1 MKRRKG
7 QQTQKVGKRPK
18 GTCNDTT
25 TQIRMSPGE
34 PDGSMDV
41 TQERANEPEH
51 KLAEFTQLKKKK
63 LKKRSGASGLAGQWK
78 VSGEISKNVAK
89 TLSDFGKHVHFLFSS
104 FEL

>member
-1 MKRRKG
+1 MGRGNILTNEKAERSA
-7 QQTQKVGKRPK
+7 
-18 GTCNDTT
+18 DTESGDDT

-51 KLAEFTQLKKKK
+51 KLAQFTQLKRKK
-63 LKKRSGASGLAGQWK
+63 LKKRSGASGLTVEGLR
-78 VSGEISKNVAK
+78 GDLKNVAK
-89 TLSDFGKHVHFLFSS
+89 TLSDLGKHVHFLFSS